1 MAKPKVKT
9 IRGKNPVGLQRAF
22 DDPILVEGHADPFLL
37 PPDDMTG
44 DVRVVRL
51 KDKIEALGDVVG
63 ARNLDRRTRNGNVAD
78 QAVDHAASELNR
90 SRHQYRLARG
100 RAFFHD
106 TLMPR
111 TP

>member
-78 QAVDHAASELNR
+78 QAQLITPPANSIAPDINTGLRGAARFSMIL
-90 SRHQYRLARG
+90 
-100 RAFFHD
+100 
-106 TLMPR
+106 
-111 TP
+111 